1 MSKSKHRGTTTG
13 PIRLPALAARLRD
26 ERLRAAGIDVSD
38 AIREPTRLTLTAS
51 ARRHLAAV
59 LVFLTLALF
68 GAGAAFTADQWR
80 NERNTTGYVRACIS
94 CHGRMIE
101 VPPPSATP

>member
-1 MSKSKHRGTTTG
+1 MSKHRGTTTG

-38 AIREPTRLTLTAS
+38 AILEPTRLTLT
-51 ARRHLAAV
+51 RHLTAV
-59 LVFLTLALF
+59 TVFLALALF

>member
-1 MSKSKHRGTTTG
+1 MSKHRGTTTG
-13 PIRLPALAARLRD
+13 PIRLPAMAARLRD

-38 AIREPTRLTLTAS
+38 AIRQPTRLTLTTS

-59 LVFLTLALF
+59 TVFLALALF
-68 GAGAAFTADQWR
+68 GAGGAFTADQWR
-80 NERNTTGYVRACIS
+80 TERATHGYARTCIS

-101 VPPPSATP
+101 MPAPVTP